1 MSSLKHIIKGLFFTV
16 YCIATFVL
24 IPLSAQE
31 KNDTTAVKTDTT
43 DTKKTILELTRS
55 SRKIEGLFTFFQ
67 DTVNGSVQMLIE
79 KNQLNKEY
87 IHFVHSLDG
96 VVDVGHFR
104 GAYKTSKIFEIR
116 KYFNRLEF
124 VSINTAYYFDPENPL
139 SRAESANINAAVLT
153 TLAISATD
161 DETGAMLLN
170 VDDMFLSESL
180 YQIKPAPN
188 PEAKPGTRFALGSLN
203 KKKCQYIALNNYPL
217 NSDVVIKYVYDNP
230 TPMNRGGPGITDP
243 RAVHIV
249 IQHSFIAVPDNDYN
263 PRYDD
268 PRVGYFMTQVTDL
281 TSTSNTPYRDLIH
294 RWNLI
299 KKEPSAPISEPVE
312 PIVFW
317 IENTTPTE
325 FRSAVK
331 EGVLRWNRAFRSAGF
346 KNAIQVRI
354 QPDVAGWD
362 AGDIRY
368 NVLRWTSSPKPPF
381 GGYGPSFVNPRSGQI
396 LGADV
401 MLEFVYFTNR
411 VKYDK
416 LYEDVYEKHDWTEHC
431 FAGEYLYQANQFGFT
446 SATISGYSEEV
457 KKRIV
462 HESLIRLVLH
472 EVGHTLGLNHNFK
485 SSYLHNNEIVH
496 KKGITEEMG
505 LTSSVMEY
513 PGINIAPPKIEQGEY
528 YTTTPGPY
536 DVWAIEFGY
545 STALENNELEES
557 RLNTI
562 LSRSTS
568 PNLAFGNDADDM
580 RAPGK
585 GIDPQAMIYDMS
597 SDPIS
602 YASDRVELSK
612 YLLDDLVVKY
622 SDRGTSYQ
630 ALRDAFAILLREHGT
645 ACRVI
650 SRHIGGVYVDRAYV
664 GQRDSSTPFRVVPYD
679 EQKRAL
685 NALDTYLFSP
695 TAFNFSQ
702 SILMRLQSQ
711 RRGFNHMSQ
720 TEDPKIHDQVIGMQ
734 KNILNQLLHQNV
746 LKRLTDSGLYG
757 NKYSLDKFMSD
768 LTAAIYKDDMR
779 GDVNTFRQNLQTE
792 YTQRLINVMKPEKT
806 SIYGHHAQAAAF
818 KNLNDIK
825 NFVRKQ
831 TGVSSATKTHR
842 MYIDHL
848 VQKALDG
855 E

>member
-1 MSSLKHIIKGLFFTV
+1 MSLLKHIIKRLFFTV
-16 YCIATFVL
+16 YYIVTFVL

-31 KNDTTAVKTDTT
+31 TDDSTAVKADST
-43 DTKKTILELTRS
+43 DTKKTISELTRS

-67 DTVNGSVQMLIE
+67 DTANGSVQMLID

-87 IHFVHSLDG
+87 IHFVHTLDG
-96 VVDVGHFR
+96 VVDVGYFR

-124 VSINTAYYFDPENPL
+124 VSINTSYYFDPDNPL
-139 SRAESANINAAVLT
+139 SRAETANINAAVLAAMEIT
-153 TLAISATD
+153 AN
-161 DETGAMLLN
+161 DEKTGAMLLK
-170 VDDMFLSESL
+170 VDDMFLSENL
-180 YQIKPAPN
+180 YQIKPTPK
-188 PEAKPGTRFALGSLN
+188 PETKPGSRFTLGSLN
-203 KKKCQYIALNNYPL
+203 KKKCQYIGINNYPL
-217 NSDVVIKYVYDNP
+217 NSDVIIKYVYDNP
-230 TPMNRGGPGITDP
+230 MPVNRGGPGITDP
-243 RAVHIV
+243 RAVHMV
-249 IQHSFIAVPDNDYN
+249 IQHSFIAVPEKDYD

-281 TSTSNTPYRDLIH
+281 TSTSNTPYRDFIH
-294 RWNLI
+294 RWNLV
-299 KKEPSAPISEPVE
+299 KKEPSAPVSEPVE

-325 FRSAVK
+325 FRPAVK
-331 EGVLRWNRAFRSAGF
+331 EGVLRWNRAYRAAGF
-346 KNAIQVRI
+346 KNAIQVKT
-354 QPDVAGWD
+354 QPDDAEWD

-368 NVLRWTSSPKPPF
+368 NVLRWTSSPRPPF
-381 GGYGPSFVNPRSGQI
+381 GGYGPSFVNPRTGQI
-396 LGADV
+396 LGADI

-416 LYEDVYEKHDWTEHC
+416 LYEEVYEKHDWTSHC

-462 HESLIRLVLH
+462 YESLIRLVLH

-485 SSYLHNNEIVH
+485 SSYLHNNETVH

-513 PGINIAPPKIEQGEY
+513 PGINIAPPETEQGEY

-612 YLLDDLVVKY
+612 YLLDDIVVKY
-622 SDRGTSYQ
+622 SDRGSSYQ

-645 ACRVI
+645 ACGVI

-664 GQRDSSTPFRVVPYD
+664 GQRDSNTPFRAVPYN
-679 EQKRAL
+679 EQKRAI
-685 NALDTYLFSP
+685 NALDAYLFAP
-695 TAFNFSQ
+695 AAFSFSQ

-711 RRGFNHMSQ
+711 RRGFNHKSQ

-734 KNILNQLLHQNV
+734 KNVLNQLLHQNV
-746 LKRLTDSGLYG
+746 LKRLTDSSLYG
-757 NKYSLDKFMSD
+757 NKYSLDEFMSD
-768 LTAAIYKDDMR
+768 LTTAIYKNDMR

-792 YTQRLINVMKPEKT
+792 YTQRLINIMKPEKT
-806 SIYGHHAQAAAF
+806 SIYGHHVQAAAF

-831 TGVSSATKTHR
+831 TGVSLSTKTHR

-848 VQKALDG
+848 VQKALDS

>member
-268 PRVGYFMTQVTDL
+268 PRIGYFMTQVTDL

-354 QPDVAGWD
+354 QPDVAGCD

-416 LYEDVYEKHDWTEHC
+416 LYEDVYEKRDWTEHC

-446 SATISGYSEEV
+446 STTISGYSEEV

-485 SSYLHNNEIVH
+485 SSYLHNNENVH

-513 PGINIAPPKIEQGEY
+513 PGINIAPPEIEQGEY

-562 LSRSTS
+562 LARSTS
-568 PNLAFGNDADDM
+568 PTLAFGNDADDM

-630 ALRDAFAILLREHGT
+630 ALRDAFSILLREHGT

-664 GQRDSSTPFRVVPYD
+664 GQRDSSTPFRVVAYD

-711 RRGFNHMSQ
+711 RRGFNHMLQ

-806 SIYGHHAQAAAF
+806 IIYGHHAQAAAF

-831 TGVSSATKTHR
+831 SGVSSATKTHR

>member
-1 MSSLKHIIKGLFFTV
+1 
-16 YCIATFVL
+16 
-24 IPLSAQE
+24 
-31 KNDTTAVKTDTT
+31 
-43 DTKKTILELTRS
+43 
-55 SRKIEGLFTFFQ
+55 
-67 DTVNGSVQMLIE
+67 
-79 KNQLNKEY
+79 
-87 IHFVHSLDG
+87 
-96 VVDVGHFR
+96 
-104 GAYKTSKIFEIR
+104 
-116 KYFNRLEF
+116 
-124 VSINTAYYFDPENPL
+124 
-139 SRAESANINAAVLT
+139 
-153 TLAISATD
+153 
-161 DETGAMLLN
+161 
-170 VDDMFLSESL
+170 
-180 YQIKPAPN
+180 
-188 PEAKPGTRFALGSLN
+188 
-203 KKKCQYIALNNYPL
+203 
-217 NSDVVIKYVYDNP
+217 
-230 TPMNRGGPGITDP
+230 
-243 RAVHIV
+243 
-249 IQHSFIAVPDNDYN
+249 
-263 PRYDD
+263 
-268 PRVGYFMTQVTDL
+268 
-281 TSTSNTPYRDLIH
+281 
-294 RWNLI
+294 
-299 KKEPSAPISEPVE
+299 
-312 PIVFW
+312 
-317 IENTTPTE
+317 
-325 FRSAVK
+325 
-331 EGVLRWNRAFRSAGF
+331 
-346 KNAIQVRI
+346 
-354 QPDVAGWD
+354 
-362 AGDIRY
+362 
-368 NVLRWTSSPKPPF
+368 
-381 GGYGPSFVNPRSGQI
+381 
-396 LGADV
+396 

-416 LYEDVYEKHDWTEHC
+416 LYEEVYEKQDWTSHC

-462 HESLIRLVLH
+462 YESLIRLVLH

-485 SSYLHNNEIVH
+485 SSYLHNNETVH

-513 PGINIAPPKIEQGEY
+513 PGINIAPPETEQGEY

-612 YLLDDLVVKY
+612 YLLDDIVVKY
-622 SDRGTSYQ
+622 SDRGSSYQ

-645 ACRVI
+645 ACGVI

-664 GQRDSSTPFRVVPYD
+664 GQRDSNTPFRAVPYN
-679 EQKRAL
+679 EQKRAI
-685 NALDTYLFSP
+685 NALDAYLFAP
-695 TAFNFSQ
+695 AAFSFSQ

-711 RRGFNHMSQ
+711 RRGFNHKSQ

-734 KNILNQLLHQNV
+734 KNVLNQLLHQNV
-746 LKRLTDSGLYG
+746 LKRLTDSSLYG
-757 NKYSLDKFMSD
+757 NKYSLDEFMSD
-768 LTAAIYKDDMR
+768 LTTAIYKNDMR

-792 YTQRLINVMKPEKT
+792 YTQRLINIMKPEKT
-806 SIYGHHAQAAAF
+806 SIYGHHVQAAAF

-831 TGVSSATKTHR
+831 TGVSLSTKTHR

-848 VQKALDG
+848 VQKALDS

>member
-1 MSSLKHIIKGLFFTV
+1 MFSLKHIIKDLFFTM
-16 YCIATFVL
+16 YCIVMFLL
-24 IPLSAQE
+24 IPLLAHE
-31 KNDTTAVKTDTT
+31 TNDTTAVNVDSTEAKESV
-43 DTKKTILELTRS
+43 LEQTRS

-67 DTVNGSVQMLIE
+67 DTIDGSVQMLIE

-104 GAYKTSKIFEIR
+104 GAYKTSKIFEIK

-124 VSINTAYYFDPENPL
+124 VSINTSYYFDPENPL
-139 SRAESANINAAVLT
+139 SRAKSANINDAVLA
-153 TLAISATD
+153 TLAILATD

-180 YQIKPAPN
+180 YQIKPTPN
-188 PEAKPGTRFALGSLN
+188 PSAKPGTRFTLGSLN
-203 KKKCQYIALNNYPL
+203 KNKCQYIALNNYPL

-230 TPMNRGGPGITDP
+230 APMNRGGPGITDP

-249 IQHSFIAVPDNDYN
+249 IQHSFIAVPENDYN

-281 TSTSNTPYRDLIH
+281 TSTSNTPYRDRIH

-299 KKEPSAPISEPVE
+299 KKTPSAPISEPIE

-325 FRSAVK
+325 FRPAVK
-331 EGVLRWNRAFRSAGF
+331 EGVLRWNRAYRAAGF
-346 KNAIQVRI
+346 KNAIQVKI
-354 QPDVAGWD
+354 QPDDAEWD

-368 NVLRWTSSPKPPF
+368 NVLRWTSSPRPPF

-396 LGADV
+396 LGADI

-411 VKYDK
+411 VKYEK
-416 LYEDVYEKHDWTEHC
+416 LYEEVYKKQDLTDHC

-446 SATISGYSEEV
+446 SATISGYNEEV

-485 SSYLHNNEIVH
+485 SSYLHNNKTVH
-496 KKGITEEMG
+496 NKGITEEMG
-505 LTSSVMEY
+505 LTGSVMEY
-513 PGINIAPPKIEQGEY
+513 PGINIAPPGIEQGEY

-536 DVWAIEFGY
+536 DIWAIEFGY

-568 PNLAFGNDADDM
+568 PSLAFGNDADDM

-612 YLLDDLVVKY
+612 YLLDDIVVKY
-622 SDRGTSYQ
+622 SDRGASYQ
-630 ALRDAFAILLREHGT
+630 ALRDAFAILLREHST
-645 ACRVI
+645 ACGVI

-664 GQRDSSTPFRVVPYD
+664 GQRDSNTPFRAVPYN
-679 EQKRAL
+679 EQKRAI
-685 NALDTYLFSP
+685 NALDAYLFSP
-695 TAFNFSQ
+695 TAFNFPQ

-711 RRGFNHMSQ
+711 RRGFNHKSQ

-734 KNILNQLLHQNV
+734 KNVLNQLLHQNV

-757 NKYSLDKFMSD
+757 NKYSLDEFMYD
-768 LTAAIYKDDMR
+768 LTSSIYKADMR

-792 YTQRLINVMKPEKT
+792 YAQRLIDVLKPEKT
-806 SIYGHHAQAAAF
+806 NTYGHHAQAAAF
-818 KNLNDIK
+818 KNLKDIK

-831 TGVSSATKTHR
+831 TGVSLATKTHR
-842 MYIDHL
+842 MYIDLL
-848 VQKALDG
+848 VDRALDSK
-855 E
+855 

>member
-1 MSSLKHIIKGLFFTV
+1 M
-16 YCIATFVL
+16 
-24 IPLSAQE
+24 
-31 KNDTTAVKTDTT
+31 
-43 DTKKTILELTRS
+43 
-55 SRKIEGLFTFFQ
+55 
-67 DTVNGSVQMLIE
+67 
-79 KNQLNKEY
+79 
-87 IHFVHSLDG
+87 
-96 VVDVGHFR
+96 
-104 GAYKTSKIFEIR
+104 
-116 KYFNRLEF
+116 
-124 VSINTAYYFDPENPL
+124 
-139 SRAESANINAAVLT
+139 
-153 TLAISATD
+153 
-161 DETGAMLLN
+161 
-170 VDDMFLSESL
+170 
-180 YQIKPAPN
+180 
-188 PEAKPGTRFALGSLN
+188 
-203 KKKCQYIALNNYPL
+203 
-217 NSDVVIKYVYDNP
+217 
-230 TPMNRGGPGITDP
+230 
-243 RAVHIV
+243 
-249 IQHSFIAVPDNDYN
+249 
-263 PRYDD
+263 
-268 PRVGYFMTQVTDL
+268 
-281 TSTSNTPYRDLIH
+281 
-294 RWNLI
+294 
-299 KKEPSAPISEPVE
+299 
-312 PIVFW
+312 
-317 IENTTPTE
+317 
-325 FRSAVK
+325 K

-346 KNAIQVRI
+346 KNAIQVKI
-354 QPDVAGWD
+354 QSDVAEWD

-368 NVLRWTSSPKPPF
+368 NVLRWTSSPRPPF

-416 LYEDVYEKHDWTEHC
+416 LYDDVYEKQNWTEHC
-431 FAGEYLYQANQFGFT
+431 IAGEYLYQANQFGFT
-446 SATISGYSEEV
+446 SVTISGYSEEV

-462 HESLIRLVLH
+462 NESLIRLVLH

-513 PGINIAPPKIEQGEY
+513 PGINIAPPEIEQGEY

-545 STALENNELEES
+545 STALENDDLEES

-585 GIDPQAMIYDMS
+585 GIDPQAMIYDLS
-597 SDPIS
+597 SDPIA

-630 ALRDAFAILLREHGT
+630 AMRDAFAILLREHRN
-645 ACRVI
+645 ACGVI
-650 SRHIGGVYVDRAYV
+650 SRHIGGVYVDRAYI

-685 NALDTYLFSP
+685 NALNTYLFSP
-695 TAFNFSQ
+695 DAFNLSQ
-702 SILMRLQSQ
+702 TILMRLQSQ
-711 RRGFNHMSQ
+711 RRGFNHMNQ

-734 KNILNQLLHQNV
+734 KNVLNQLLHQNV

-757 NKYSLDKFMSD
+757 NKYSLDEFMSD
-768 LTAAIYKDDMR
+768 LTVAIYKEDMR
-779 GDVNTFRQNLQTE
+779 GDVNTFRQNLQSE
-792 YTQRLINVMKPEKT
+792 YTQRLINVMKPGQT

-831 TGVSSATKTHR
+831 TGVSSATQTHR
-842 MYIDHL
+842 MYIDYL
-848 VQKALDG
+848 VQKALDS

>member
-1 MSSLKHIIKGLFFTV
+1 MSLLKHIIKRLFFTV
-16 YCIATFVL
+16 YCIVTFIL

-31 KNDTTAVKTDTT
+31 TNDSTAVKTDST
-43 DTKKTILELTRS
+43 DTKTTVSGLTQS

-67 DTVNGSVQMLIE
+67 DTVNGSVQMLID

-87 IHFVHSLDG
+87 IHFVHTLDG
-96 VVDVGHFR
+96 VVDIGHFR

-139 SRAESANINAAVLT
+139 SRAESANINDAVLA
-153 TLAISATD
+153 TLAIVATD
-161 DETGAMLLN
+161 DETGAMLLK

-188 PEAKPGTRFALGSLN
+188 PEAKPGTRFTLGSLN
-203 KKKCQYIALNNYPL
+203 KEKCQYIALNNYPL

-230 TPMNRGGPGITDP
+230 TPMSRGGPGITDP
-243 RAVHIV
+243 RAVHMV
-249 IQHSFIAVPDNDYN
+249 IQHSFIAVPKNDYD

-325 FRSAVK
+325 FRPAVK

-346 KNAIQVRI
+346 KNAIQVKI
-354 QPDVAGWD
+354 QSDVAEWD

-368 NVLRWTSSPKPPF
+368 NVLRWTSSPRPPF

-416 LYEDVYEKHDWTEHC
+416 LYDDVYEKQNWTEHC
-431 FAGEYLYQANQFGFT
+431 IAGEYLYQANQFGFT
-446 SATISGYSEEV
+446 SVTISGYSEEV

-462 HESLIRLVLH
+462 NESLIRLVLH

-513 PGINIAPPKIEQGEY
+513 PGINIAPPEIEQGEY

-545 STALENNELEES
+545 STALENDDLEES

-585 GIDPQAMIYDMS
+585 GIDPQAMIYDLS
-597 SDPIS
+597 SDPIA

-630 ALRDAFAILLREHGT
+630 AMRDAFAILLREHRN
-645 ACRVI
+645 ACGVI
-650 SRHIGGVYVDRAYV
+650 SRHIGGVYVDRAYI

-685 NALDTYLFSP
+685 NALNTYLFSP
-695 TAFNFSQ
+695 DAFNLSQ
-702 SILMRLQSQ
+702 TILMRLQSQ
-711 RRGFNHMSQ
+711 RRGFNHMNQ

-734 KNILNQLLHQNV
+734 KNVLNQLLHQNV

-757 NKYSLDKFMSD
+757 NKYSLDEFMSD
-768 LTAAIYKDDMR
+768 LTVAIYKEDMR
-779 GDVNTFRQNLQTE
+779 GDVNTFRQNLQSE
-792 YTQRLINVMKPEKT
+792 YTQRLINVMKPGQT

-831 TGVSSATKTHR
+831 TGVSSATQTHR
-842 MYIDHL
+842 MYIDYL
-848 VQKALDG
+848 VQKALDS

>member
-1 MSSLKHIIKGLFFTV
+1 LLKHNYFRIFVIKNSVSFLF
-16 YCIATFVL
+16 ASL
-24 IPLSAQE
+24 LSAQTTI
-31 KNDTTAVKTDTT
+31 DSTAVTVDSTA
-43 DTKKTILELTRS
+43 TKKSISELTQS
-55 SRKIEGLFTFFQ
+55 SRKTEGLFTFYQ
-67 DTVNGSVQMLIE
+67 DTVDGSVQMLIE

-87 IHFVHSLDG
+87 IHFVHTLDG

-124 VSINTAYYFDPENPL
+124 VSINTAYYFDPDNPL
-139 SRAESANINAAVLT
+139 SRAETANINAAVLAALEIT
-153 TLAISATD
+153 AID
-161 DETGAMLLN
+161 DKTGGMLLK
-170 VDDMFLSESL
+170 VDDMFLSENL

-188 PEAKPGTRFALGSLN
+188 PNIKPGARFTLGSLN

-230 TPMNRGGPGITDP
+230 MPTNRGGPGITDP

-249 IQHSFIAVPDNDYN
+249 IQHSFIAVPKNNYN

-299 KKEPSAPISEPVE
+299 KKEPTAPISEPVE

-317 IENTTPTE
+317 IENTTPME
-325 FRSAVK
+325 FRPAVK
-331 EGVLRWNRAFRSAGF
+331 EGVLRWNRAYRAAGF
-346 KNAIQVRI
+346 KNAIQVKT
-354 QPDVAGWD
+354 QPDDAEWD

-368 NVLRWTSSPKPPF
+368 NVLRWTSSPRPPF

-396 LGADV
+396 LGADI

-416 LYEDVYEKHDWTEHC
+416 LYEEVYEKYDWTDYC
-431 FAGEYLYQANQFGFT
+431 FAGEYLCQSNQFGFT

-462 HESLIRLVLH
+462 NESLIRLVLH

-485 SSYLHNNEIVH
+485 SSYLHNNETVH

-505 LTSSVMEY
+505 LTGSVMEY
-513 PGINIAPPKIEQGEY
+513 PGINIAPPETEQGEY

-612 YLLDDLVVKY
+612 YLLDDIVVKY

-645 ACRVI
+645 ACGVI

-664 GQRDSSTPFRVVPYD
+664 GQRDSNTPFRAVPYN
-679 EQKRAL
+679 EQKRAI
-685 NALDTYLFSP
+685 NALDAYLFAP

-711 RRGFNHMSQ
+711 RRGFNHKSQ

-734 KNILNQLLHQNV
+734 KNVLNQLLHQNV
-746 LKRLTDSGLYG
+746 LKRLTDSSLYG
-757 NKYSLDKFMSD
+757 NKYSLDEFMSD
-768 LTAAIYKDDMR
+768 LTTAIYKNDMR

-806 SIYGHHAQAAAF
+806 SIYGHHVQAAAF

-831 TGVSSATKTHR
+831 TGVSPSTKTHR

-848 VQKALDG
+848 VQKALDS

>member
-1 MSSLKHIIKGLFFTV
+1 MTPIKHIIKGLFFTM
-16 YCIATFVL
+16 YCIATLVL
-24 IPLSAQE
+24 IPLSAQD
-31 KNDTTAVKTDTT
+31 DTTTVKTDST
-43 DTKKTILELTRS
+43 DSKKTILDLTQS
-55 SRKIEGLFTFFQ
+55 SRKIEGMFTFFQ
-67 DTVNGSVQMLIE
+67 DTVNGSVQMLIKE
-79 KNQLNKEY
+79 NQLNKEY

-96 VVDVGHFR
+96 VVDVGYFR
-104 GAYKTSKIFEIR
+104 GAYKSSKIFEIR

-139 SRAESANINAAVLT
+139 SRAESANINAAVLA
-153 TLAISATD
+153 TLLISATD
-161 DETGAMLLN
+161 DKTGAMLLS
-170 VDDMFLSESL
+170 VDDMFLSENL
-180 YQIKPAPN
+180 YQIKPSPN
-188 PEAKPGTRFALGSLN
+188 PEVKPGTRFSLGSLN
-203 KKKCQYIALNNYPL
+203 KNKCQYIALNNYQL
-217 NSDVVIKYVYDNP
+217 NSDVIIKYVYDNP
-230 TPMNRGGPGITDP
+230 TPINRGGPGITDP
-243 RAVHIV
+243 RAVHMV
-249 IQHSFIAVPDNDYN
+249 IQHSFIAVPDSDYN

-294 RWNLI
+294 RWKLI
-299 KKEPSAPISEPVE
+299 KKEPSAPISEPIE
-312 PIVFW
+312 PIIFW

-325 FRSAVK
+325 FRPAVK
-331 EGVLRWNRAFRSAGF
+331 EGVLRWNRAFRAAGF
-346 KNAIQVRI
+346 KDAIQVRV
-354 QPDVAGWD
+354 QPDAAEWD

-368 NVLRWTSSPKPPF
+368 NVLRWTSSPRPPF

-396 LGADV
+396 LGADI

-416 LYEDVYEKHDWTEHC
+416 LYEDVYEKDNWTKHC

-457 KKRIV
+457 KKQIV

-485 SSYLHNNEIVH
+485 SSYLHNNETVH
-496 KKGITEEMG
+496 KKGITQEMG
-505 LTSSVMEY
+505 LTGSVMEY
-513 PGINIAPPKIEQGEY
+513 PGINIAPPEIEQGEY

-536 DVWAIEFGY
+536 DIWAIEFGY
-545 STALENNELEES
+545 SMALENNELEDN

-568 PNLAFGNDADDM
+568 SSLAFGNDADDM

-630 ALRDAFAILLREHGT
+630 ALRDAFSILLREHGT

-664 GQRDSSTPFRVVPYD
+664 GQRDSNTPFRTVPYD

-685 NALDTYLFSP
+685 SALDRYLFSP
-695 TAFNFSQ
+695 GSFDLSP
-702 SILMRLQSQ
+702 SILRRLQSQ

-734 KNILNQLLHQNV
+734 KNVLDQLLHQKV
-746 LKRLTDSGLYG
+746 LKRLTDSSLYG
-757 NKYSLDKFMSD
+757 NKYSLDEFMSD
-768 LTAAIYKDDMR
+768 LTAAIYKVDMR

-792 YTQRLINVMKPEKT
+792 HTQRLINIMKPENT
-806 SIYGHHAQAAAF
+806 SSYGHHAQAAAF
-818 KNLNDIK
+818 KSLNDIK
-825 NFVRKQ
+825 TFVRKQ
-831 TGVSSATKTHR
+831 TGVSPATKSHR

-848 VQKALDG
+848 VQKALDS